1 MKSSRKKASAAKRE
15 KRNHLLT
22 IAIGIIVIVLAF
34 RLILPYW
41 VLDFVNKRLADIR
54 GYYGQVEDIDIA
66 LFRGAYVV
74 DGIYIN
80 KLDTATQKQTPFFSS
95 PIVDISIEWKSLF
108 KGRIVSE
115 MDFHSPALRFTE
127 GKAEPEQLEKDTND
141 FRRMLKTFT
150 PFKVNRFEVFD
161 GKIQYL
167 DQTVKPVVDIHL
179 DNAHILARNL
189 SNVVDTT
196 LLPAKVEATADVYGG
211 SLNFNMRID
220 ALAEHPTYDMNAEI
234 KNANLVRLN
243 DFFKAYADFDVNK
256 GTLGLYME
264 VAAKDRKFLGYVKPV
279 IKDLDVMG
287 PEDRKDNVL
296 LKLWEGMVG
305 VAGDILSNP
314 KTDQI
319 ATKIPIVGE
328 YGEKK
333 VGVWYAIL
341 AALRNGFIQAIY
353 PALDYQVTIG
363 TVEAVNP
370 KEENKEGFFKRI
382 FGKPGT
388 KKEKEKKKDK

>member
-1 MKSSRKKASAAKRE
+1 MMKSSRRKSGKLTKKERKNR
-15 KRNHLLT
+15 LL
-22 IAIGIIVIVLAF
+22 IIVLGVLVIIIAL

-41 VLDFVNKRLADIR
+41 VLNFVNKRLAEIKE
-54 GYYGQVEDIDIA
+54 YYGHVDDIDIE
-66 LFRGAYVV
+66 LYRGAYQVKS
-74 DGIYIN
+74 IYIN
-80 KLDTATQKQTPFFSS
+80 KVDPKSQKQTPFFSS

-127 GKAEPEQLEKDTND
+127 GKAEPEQLEKNTND
-141 FRRMLKTFT
+141 FRRMIKTFT
-150 PFKVNRFEVFD
+150 PFKEKRLDLFD
-161 GKIQYL
+161 GKIQYIDPTL
-167 DQTVKPVVDIHL
+167 EPVVDIHL
-179 DNAHILARNL
+179 DNPHILARNL

-388 KKEKEKKKDK
+388 KKEKEKKK